1 MDEIAAARE
10 VFSWLDDAARR
21 RDRAGLDRELRPR
34 QAFWTGINLA
44 GNDYLGLAGHP
55 EVSAGAA
62 AAAEAWG
69 AGSTGSRL
77 ITGTTA
83 LHEELERELAAF
95 CGAEQALVFSSG
107 YLANLGV
114 LTALCRPGSLVV
126 PDSASHASLIDGYRL
141 SGADVV
147 PAAHNDPDAVDDV
160 LADRRQARAFVLTEA
175 VFSVDGDSAD
185 LTALH
190 AVCRRHGAAL
200 LVDEAHATGVLGQ
213 YGQGALAAAG
223 LAGRAD
229 VVSTTTLSKSL
240 GAQGG
245 VVAGPRRVV
254 RHVLN
259 TARSFLFDTG
269 LSPACA
275 GAALAALRLLRSEP
289 WRPARVRAVADRLRA
304 GLTGAGFPV
313 VPAQAA
319 AVSVRAESA
328 RAAVAW
334 RDNCAREGVAV
345 GCFRPPSVP
354 DRFSRLRLTARADLT
369 DAEVDRAVDVII
381 AAHPG

>member
-1 MDEIAAARE
+1 MDGLEQARQ

-21 RDRAGLDRELRPR
+21 RDRAGLGRELRPR
-34 QAFWTGINLA
+34 DASWAGINLA

-55 EVSAGAA
+55 EVCAGAA
-62 AAAEAWG
+62 AAAVTWG

-77 ITGTTA
+77 ITGTTL
-83 LHEELERELAAF
+83 LHEELEQELATF
-95 CGAEQALVFSSG
+95 CGAEAALVFSSG

-147 PAAHNDPDAVDDV
+147 EVPHNDPGAVDKV
-160 LADRRQARAFVLTEA
+160 LADRRQSRAFVLTEA
-175 VFSVDGDSAD
+175 VFSVDGDRAD
-185 LTALH
+185 LPALH
-190 AVCRRHGAAL
+190 AVCRRRGAAL
-200 LVDEAHATGVLGQ
+200 LVDEAHATGVLGEG
-213 YGQGALAAAG
+213 GQGALAVAG
-223 LAGRAD
+223 LAGSPD
-229 VVSTTTLSKSL
+229 VVLTTTLSKSL

-259 TARSFLFDTG
+259 SARSFLFDTG
-269 LSPACA
+269 LAPVCA
-275 GAALAALRLLRSEP
+275 GAGLAALRLLRREP
-289 WRPARVRAVADRLRA
+289 WRVARVRAVAGRLHD
-304 GLTGAGFPV
+304 GLADAGFHVAPT
-313 VPAQAA
+313 QAA
-319 AVSVRAESA
+319 VVSVRAESA
-328 RAAVAW
+328 HAAVAW
-334 RDNCAREGVAV
+334 RDGCAGRGVAV

-369 DAEVDRAVDVII
+369 DAEVDRAVHVII
-381 AAHPG
+381 AAHPR